1 MIMVEAIVNDVD
13 VATIVAAAMV
23 IVMGLILVGIGV
35 AM

>member
-1 MIMVEAIVNDVD
+1 MTMVEAIVNDVD

-23 IVMGLILVGIGV
+23 IVMGLILVIIGV